1 MQNSF
6 YRCCGKRVFD
16 LVASLC
22 GLLILSPLFLFTAL
36 FVKLSDGGP
45 VFYRQSR
52 IGRHFKPFLLLK
64 FRTMVVDADKTGASI
79 TTKGDRRITSVG
91 HILRKTKVDEL
102 PQLLNVLLGDMS
114 IVGPRPE
121 VAKYVEMFRND
132 HYNEILTIK
141 PGITDY
147 AAIEFRDEEAVLREF
162 SSPEEGYIKEVLPRK
177 IALYKKYVR
186 EMSLLTDLQLIFLT
200 FWRIIR
206 S

>member
-6 YRCCGKRVFD
+6 YKCCGKRAFD

-22 GLLILSPLFLFTAL
+22 GLVALSPLFLLTAL
-36 FVKLSDGGP
+36 FIKLSDGGP

-52 IGRHFKPFLLLK
+52 IGRRFKPFLLLK
-64 FRTMVVDADKTGASI
+64 FRTMVVDADKSGTSI
-79 TTKGDRRITSVG
+79 TTKGDRRITPVG
-91 HILRKTKVDEL
+91 RFLRKAKIDEL

-147 AAIEFRDEEAVLREF
+147 AAVEFRDEEAVLTAF
-162 SSPEEGYIKEVLPRK
+162 SSPEEGYVKEVLPHK
-177 IALYKKYVR
+177 IALYKKYLR
-186 EMSLLTDLQLIFLT
+186 EMSLCTDLKLIFQTL
-200 FWRIIR
+200 WRITG